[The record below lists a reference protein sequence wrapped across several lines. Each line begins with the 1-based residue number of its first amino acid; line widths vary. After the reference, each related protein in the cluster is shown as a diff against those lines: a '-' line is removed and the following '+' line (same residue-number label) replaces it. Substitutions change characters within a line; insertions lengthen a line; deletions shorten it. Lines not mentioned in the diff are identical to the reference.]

1 MNVQWTGY
9 DVNGA
14 PIRGVID
21 APSTA
26 EARELLRKRGVFV
39 SSVSQADEGAQVDS
53 ARGRTGTLGTQ
64 AGESVGIA
72 GIITGGY
79 SSLASAFG
87 ATSRLRSTGL
97 MVRQLAVLV
106 QTGTPLAESLLV
118 LEKQIPDGRFR
129 EVMRD
134 VRERVENGG
143 TLNESMAAHP
153 KWFGPVVTSLIA
165 AGESRGKL
173 AEMLLRIATL
183 NRQEVKVRQSLSGAM
198 IYPSLL
204 MAIAFAVV
212 VAMVAFVMP
221 RFQGM
226 FENLGADLPPT
237 TQVLMSASAFLRT
250 WWWAVLAAVVPG
262 GLGLLA
268 WVVSESG
275 RGVRDR
281 ALLML
286 PQVRGVARSLI
297 TARIARILGVLLDGR
312 VTLVDA
318 LALTSASA
326 GNGLYQS
333 LLREAQDAVTR
344 GESMCGALSDA
355 RLIPASV
362 CEAVRSGERSGQLAA
377 VLLSVAD
384 FMDEDNEISLRT
396 ISSLIEPVI
405 LIVLGLVVG
414 VIATSMFLPLF
425 DLTSA
430 GGGAG
435 GAGSVGGTGGAP

>member
-1 MNVQWTGY
+1 VNVRWNGY
-9 DVNGA
+9 DVNGSPA
-14 PIRGVID
+14 RGVID
-21 APSTA
+21 APSIG
-26 EARELLRKRGVFV
+26 EAREMLRKRGVFV
-39 SSVSQADEGAQVDS
+39 SGLSEADAASDQRSDGTRANQSANASSSGGA
-53 ARGRTGTLGTQ
+53 LGMVTS
-64 AGESVGIA
+64 GW
-72 GIITGGY
+72 T
-79 SSLASAFG
+79 SLSMAFG

-118 LEKQIPDGRFR
+118 LEKQIPDGPFR

-143 TLNESMAAHP
+143 TLNEAMASHP
-153 KWFGPVVTSLIA
+153 AWFGPVVTSLIA

-173 AEMLLRIATL
+173 ADMLLRIATL

-204 MAIAFAVV
+204 LFIAFIVV

-221 RFQGM
+221 RFEGM

-237 TQVLMSASAFLRT
+237 TQMLMSASAFLRA
-250 WWWAVLAAVVPG
+250 WWWAVLLVTVPTGLG
-262 GLGLLA
+262 GLAWLL
-268 WVVSESG
+268 SESG
-275 RGVRDR
+275 RGLRDR

-286 PQVRGVARSLI
+286 PQIRGVARSLI
-297 TARIARILGVLLDGR
+297 TARIARILGVLLEGR

-318 LALTSASA
+318 LALTGASA
-326 GNGLYQS
+326 GNSLYRT

-355 RLIPASV
+355 RLIPPSV
-362 CEAVRSGERSGQLAA
+362 CEAVRSGERSGQLAP

-396 ISSLIEPVI
+396 ISSLIEPII

-435 GAGSVGGTGGAP
+435 TPGGAP